1 MAKAAFARATLT
13 YNSSE
18 IGIFDLTIDSTY
30 SEIDTTDTATTVTQ
44 SEFLGGKQ
52 THSISFSTYKDAGSA
67 DIVLNQTSSN
77 TCVITIVSA
86 TSGDDTLYTGN
97 LVLLS
102 KSITGNIDGAVQLA
116 YSGKISGALTETQ
129 PA

>member
-13 YNSSE
+13 YDSSE

-67 DIVLNQTSSN
+67 DLVLNLTSSN

-86 TSGDDTLYTGN
+86 TAGDDTTYTGA

-116 YSGKISGALTETQ
+116 YSGKISGALTEAQ

>member
-13 YNSSE
+13 YNAAE

-30 SEIDTTDTATTVTQ
+30 SEIDVTDTATTVTQ
-44 SEFLGGKQ
+44 SEFLGGKR

-77 TCVITIVSA
+77 SCFITIVSA
-86 TSGDDTLYTGN
+86 TGGDDTLYTGN
-97 LVLLS
+97 LVLLN

>member
-1 MAKAAFARATLT
+1 MAKAEFARATLT
-13 YNSSE
+13 YNSVE

-30 SEIDTTDTATTVTQ
+30 SEIDTTDTETSTGE

-52 THSISFSTYKDAGSA
+52 VHTISFSTYKDAGSA
-67 DIVLNQTSSN
+67 DLVLNQTSSN
-77 TCVITIVSA
+77 SCIITIVSA
-86 TSGDDTLYTGN
+86 SAGDDTLYTGA
-97 LVLLS
+97 LVLLN

-116 YSGKISGALTETQ
+116 YSGKISGALAETQ

>member
-13 YNSSE
+13 YDSVE

-67 DIVLNQTSSN
+67 DLVLNLTASN

-86 TSGDDTLYTGN
+86 TAGDDTTYTGT

>member
-1 MAKAAFARATLT
+1 MAKAEFARATLL
-13 YNSSE
+13 YNASE
-18 IGIFDLTIDSTY
+18 VGIFDLTIDSTY
-30 SEIDTTDTATTVTQ
+30 SEIDTTDTETTTGE

-52 THSISFSTYKDAGSA
+52 THTISFSTYKDAGTA
-67 DIVLNQTSSN
+67 DLTLNETSSN

-86 TSGDDTLYTGN
+86 SAGDDTTYTGA

-102 KSITGNIDGAVQLA
+102 KSVTGNIDGAVQLA
-116 YSGKISGALTETQ
+116 YSGKISGAFTEAQ